1 MASQAEKPYDVGHVS
16 MNVKIRLILL
26 FLKALFCQLT
36 VTLYPDF
43 INFPNGRADHKAEQV
58 QKIDQPVSACGNER
72 PYL

>member
-1 MASQAEKPYDVGHVS
+1 MASRAEKPYDVGHVS

-43 INFPNGRADHKAEQV
+43 INFSQWLSRPQTRAGSKD
-58 QKIDQPVSACGNER
+58 
-72 PYL
+72 